1 MTKIK
6 FSINFFVTK
15 ICVHLEHVHDALLV
29 DGNTTTKKEN
39 IGKILF
45 VADHALQSWQSYRYQ
60 NNLCR
65 SVSVRDGSN
74 HSSSHSHRVTVLN
87 ISRLLTAGK
96 CFSNYDSLLRN

>member
-6 FSINFFVTK
+6 FSINFFLTK

-45 VADHALQSWQSYRYQ
+45 VADHAL
-60 NNLCR
+60 
-65 SVSVRDGSN
+65 
-74 HSSSHSHRVTVLN
+74 
-87 ISRLLTAGK
+87 
-96 CFSNYDSLLRN
+96 